1 MSRLDEVDNWLVL
14 LAVAA
19 LVFLALLV
27 LLLVV
32 FAPLLG
38 GVQRR
43 RRLAQIDDY
52 GLNLGADKPQPARVA
67 NPLTRAGLAMSA
79 ALLNAGGLERRF
91 AMQLDRAGM
100 AWRPAEWVLLRL
112 SVALGLGVLL
122 ALPMRFVGLVL
133 GFVMGWLITALYHRR
148 RARLRVE
155 KFAALLPEALQ
166 LVIGS
171 LRSGFSLPQALEAM
185 AKEVPD
191 PISTEFNRM
200 LAQVRLGL
208 DLETALDR
216 LARRVANRD
225 LGWAVMAIRVQREVG
240 GNLAEVLTTTVSTI
254 RERENLRGHVRSLSA
269 EGRIS
274 ALVLLSLPIVVGA
287 LMVAV
292 RRDYISPLWTDPRG
306 VMLLIVGAGLITVG
320 AFWLS
325 RLVRVE
331 V

>member
-1 MSRLDEVDNWLVL
+1 MSQLEL
-14 LAVAA
+14 LGVAA

-52 GLNLGADKPQPARVA
+52 GLNLGADKPQPRKT
-67 NPLTRAGLAMSA
+67 NPLTRAGLAVSA
-79 ALLNAGGLERRF
+79 AILSAGGLERRF
-91 AMQLDRAGM
+91 ATQLDRAGM

-112 SVALGLGVLL
+112 SVAVGLGVLL
-122 ALPMRFVGLVL
+122 ALPMRVVGLVL
-133 GFVMGWLITALYHRR
+133 GFVMGWLATALYHRR
-148 RARLRVE
+148 RARQRVE

-185 AKEVPD
+185 AKEVPA
-191 PISTEFNRM
+191 PISAEFNRM

-208 DLETALDR
+208 DLETALER

-225 LGWAVMAIRVQREVG
+225 LGWTVMAIRVQREVG
-240 GNLAEVLTTTVSTI
+240 GNLAEVLATTVNTI
-254 RERENLRGHVRSLSA
+254 RERENLRGHVRSLTA
-269 EGRIS
+269 EGRLS
-274 ALVLLSLPIVVGA
+274 ALVLLSLPILVGG

-292 RRDYISPLWTDPRG
+292 NRDYISPLWTDPRG
-306 VMLLIVGAGLITVG
+306 VMLLVIGVGLVALG

-331 V
+331 I

>member
-1 MSRLDEVDNWLVL
+1 MSRLDQVDGWLIL
-14 LAVAA
+14 LVVVAV
-19 LVFLALLV
+19 VFLALLV
-27 LLLVV
+27 LFLVV

-52 GLNLGADKPQPARVA
+52 GLNLGADKPQAARTT
-67 NPLTRAGLAMSA
+67 NPLTRAALALSA
-79 ALLNAGGLERRF
+79 AVLSAGGLERRF
-91 AMQLDRAGM
+91 AIQLDRAGM
-100 AWRPAEWVLLRL
+100 AWRPAEWVLLRV
-112 SVALGLGVLL
+112 SVAVGLGVLF
-122 ALPMRFVGLVL
+122 ALPMGAVGLLL
-133 GFVMGWLITALYHRR
+133 GLALGWMITALYHRR

-240 GNLAEVLTTTVSTI
+240 GNLAEVLATTVSTI

-274 ALVLLSLPIVVGA
+274 ALVLLSLPLVVGA
-287 LMVAV
+287 LMFIV
-292 RRDYISPLWTDPRG
+292 RRDYIAPLWTDPRG
-306 VMLLIVGAGLITVG
+306 LMLLLVGTGLVAVG

>member
-1 MSRLDEVDNWLVL
+1 MTRLDSIDHRLIL
-14 LAVAA
+14 FAVVAV
-19 LVFLALLV
+19 VFLALLV
-27 LLLVV
+27 LSLVV

-52 GLNLGADKPQPARVA
+52 GLHLGGDKPQPARAA
-67 NPLTRAGLAMSA
+67 NPLTRAGLAVSA
-79 ALLNAGGLERRF
+79 ALLHAGGLEQRF
-91 AMQLDRAGM
+91 AAQLDRAGM

-122 ALPMRFVGLVL
+122 ALPLRFVGLML
-133 GFVMGWLITALYHRR
+133 GLVMGWLLTALYHRR

-185 AKEVPD
+185 AREVPD

-200 LAQVRLGL
+200 LTQVRLGL
-208 DLETALDR
+208 DLETALER
-216 LARRVANRD
+216 LSRRVANRD
-225 LGWAVMAIRVQREVG
+225 LGWTVMAIRVQREVG
-240 GNLAEVLTTTVSTI
+240 GNLAEVLATTVTTI

-274 ALVLLSLPIVVGA
+274 ALVLLSLPILVGA
-287 LMVAV
+287 LMAVV

-306 VMLLIVGAGLITVG
+306 MVLVIVGAGLIALG

-325 RLVRVE
+325 RVVRVE